1 VGGDVAF
8 LLSGCFCQ
16 STWSLRV
23 SISFRIS
30 FSAVYFYMYE
40 ESSVDHRTVLG
51 VIEVPTFSVL
61 EVVRQARLI
70 LLILTTKLDLQ
81 DLSYGESG
89 LTSLL
94 PCLVPEGSL
103 GIR

>member
-1 VGGDVAF
+1 
-8 LLSGCFCQ
+8 
-16 STWSLRV
+16 
-23 SISFRIS
+23 
-30 FSAVYFYMYE
+30 MYE